1 MTLLQVNLNKYG
13 NFFGWVFFGIV
24 IGFILATF
32 INFQN
37 LLSDQLSNRLPGRNF
52 LPSGVF
58 DNSTIFALTDMS
70 QLIPL
75 NETVVVS
82 DNAPLSEYFIKH
94 DTNIPRG
101 SYSEKSLFEYMSKN
115 NYKYLVVYVGASEE
129 PALKPLFS
137 SGGLKKLNDH
147 YNEIANYV
155 TSYSFINV
163 YQRKV

>member
-1 MTLLQVNLNKYG
+1 MLLRINFDKYG
-13 NFFGWVFFGIV
+13 NFLGWVFFGII
-24 IGFILATF
+24 IGFILTTF

-58 DNSTIFALTDMS
+58 DNSTIFALTDIS

-82 DNAPLSEYFIKH
+82 DHAPLSEYFIKH

-129 PALKPLFS
+129 QALKSLFS
-137 SGGLKKLNDH
+137 YSGLKKLNDH
-147 YNEIANYV
+147 YDEIANYV
-155 TSYSFINV
+155 TNYSLINV
-163 YQRKV
+163 YQLKF

>member
-1 MTLLQVNLNKYG
+1 MLLRLKFNKYG
-13 NFFGWVFFGIV
+13 NFFGWMFFGII
-24 IGFILATF
+24 IGFILTTF

-37 LLSDQLSNRLPGRNF
+37 LLSDQLLNRLPGRNF

-58 DNSTIFALTDMS
+58 DNSTIFALSEIS

-82 DNAPLSEYFIKH
+82 DHAPVSEYFIKH
-94 DTNIPRG
+94 NTNIPRG
-101 SYSEKSLFEYMSKN
+101 VYSEKSLFEYMSKN
-115 NYKYLVVYVGASEE
+115 NYEYLMVYVGASEE
-129 PALKPLFS
+129 QALKSLFT

-155 TSYSFINV
+155 TNYSFIKV